1 MNEQLNRWLQ
11 EHLDEMIAST
21 AVLVN
26 HRSVVDS
33 EPNDGTPYGKAV
45 ADCLDEALRMADG
58 FGMKTKNFGHYAG
71 TVELLDG
78 DAKLGILAHLDVVP
92 ATVDSWTS
100 PPFELTVRDG
110 KMYGRGSADDKGPA
124 MAVLYAMR
132 GIKELGLPL
141 KSNVRLI
148 LGCAEEVGGDDMEQ
162 YQKHEAFPPLLF
174 TPDADFPI
182 INIEKGR
189 LPSTVAADVPRA
201 AKGPC
206 VEHMNAGSVINAVPS
221 VARAMING
229 YDDDEVMRIAREL
242 PHDGTRFTM
251 MRGQDGAST
260 LLTCHGVPAHAAFP
274 EGGRNALTALLAVLA
289 KLPGDHEPIRALS
302 RLFPYGDN
310 EGIAN
315 GMATADEVS
324 GKLTMVL
331 SMCELAGGRLTAK
344 VDCRFPVSYTAAEMT
359 AKFTG
364 ILQEAGFAVSCNGVE
379 PHYVDGNS
387 EIVKTLLSVY
397 EEHTGEP
404 GRCIAIGGGT
414 YVHDTENGV
423 AFGPNFEGEE
433 LCLHGIDE
441 NMPLDSFLKS
451 AQMYGDAILRLC
463 GE

>member
-1 MNEQLNRWLQ
+1 MNEQLNQWLQ
-11 EHLDEMIAST
+11 DHLDDMIATT
-21 AVLVN
+21 AALVKHN
-26 HRSVVDS
+26 GVV
-33 EPNDGTPYGKAV
+33 ETAPTDGTPYGKAV
-45 ADCLDEALRMADG
+45 ADCLDEALRIADG

-71 TVELLDG
+71 TVELQDG
-78 DAKLGILAHLDVVP
+78 TPKLGILAHLDVVP
-92 ATVDSWTS
+92 APADGWTS
-100 PPFELTVRDG
+100 PPFELTVRNG
-110 KMYGRGSADDKGPA
+110 KMYGRGTADDKGPA
-124 MAVLYAMR
+124 VAVLYAMR

-141 KSNVRLI
+141 RSNVRLI

-189 LPSTVAADVPRA
+189 LPSAITAAMPQTTGA
-201 AKGPC
+201 HIAHILSGT
-206 VEHMNAGSVINAVPS
+206 VINAVPA
-221 VARAMING
+221 VAEATLIGYNG
-229 YDDDEVMRIAREL
+229 NEVLQAAGELSLEGVHFTACSKDD
-242 PHDGTRFTM
+242 
-251 MRGQDGAST
+251 ST
-260 LLTCHGVPAHAAFP
+260 ILLTCHGVPAHAAFP

-289 KLPGDHEPIRALS
+289 KLPGDHEPVRALS

-331 SMCELAGGRLTAK
+331 SMCELANGTLTAK
-344 VDCRFPVSYTAAEMT
+344 ADCRFPVSHTAAEMT

-364 ILQEAGFAVSCNGVE
+364 ILQNAGFAVSCNGVE
-379 PHYVDGNS
+379 PHYVESDS
-387 EIVKTLLSVY
+387 EIVQTLLSVY
-397 EEHTGEP
+397 EDHTGEP